1 MTTRMRLVGFV
12 LGAGLIATHG
22 SVAGAATI
30 AHDETIEVRCTS
42 SGFVTDANA
51 FHGQRVE
58 VTAFYKAT
66 GIVCRI
72 FDGETGEL
80 LYDPSA

>member
-1 MTTRMRLVGFV
+1 MTIRMRLFRFI
-12 LGAGLIATHG
+12 LGVGLIATHG

-30 AHDETIEVRCTS
+30 AHGETIEVRCTS

-58 VTAFYKAT
+58 VTAFYRAT

>member
-1 MTTRMRLVGFV
+1 MRVRLFAFILAV
-12 LGAGLIATHG
+12 ALIAAHG
-22 SVAGAATI
+22 SLAGAATT
-30 AHDETIEVRCTS
+30 AHGATIEVRCTA
-42 SGFVTDANA
+42 SGFITDANA

-58 VTAFYKAT
+58 VTAFYRAT

>member
-1 MTTRMRLVGFV
+1 MRVRLFALIFAV
-12 LGAGLIATHG
+12 ALIAAHG
-22 SVAGAATI
+22 SLAGVATT
-30 AHDETIEVRCTS
+30 AHEETIEVRCTA

-58 VTAFYKAT
+58 VTAFYRAT
-66 GIVCRI
+66 GTVCRI

>member
-1 MTTRMRLVGFV
+1 MRMRLRLFV
-12 LGAGLIATHG
+12 LVVGVAIIATDA
-22 SVAGAATI
+22 SLAVATTT
-30 AHDETIEVRCTS
+30 AHSETIEVRCTS

-51 FHGQRVE
+51 FQGQRVE
-58 VTAFYKAT
+58 VAAFYRAT

-72 FDGETGEL
+72 FDGETGDL

>member
-1 MTTRMRLVGFV
+1 MRVRLFGFI
-12 LGAGLIATHG
+12 LGVGLIATHG
-22 SVAGAATI
+22 SLAGAATS
-30 AHDETIEVRCTS
+30 AHRETIEVRCTA
-42 SGFVTDANA
+42 SGFITDANA
-51 FHGQRVE
+51 LHGQRVE
-58 VTAFYKAT
+58 VTAFYRAT

>member
-1 MTTRMRLVGFV
+1 MPVRMRHLALV
-12 LGAGLIATHG
+12 LGVALSAICG
-22 SVAGAATI
+22 SPAIAATTG
-30 AHDETIEVRCTS
+30 HSETIEVRCTA

-58 VTAFYKAT
+58 VTAFYRAT

-72 FDGETGEL
+72 YDGETGEL
-80 LYDPSA
+80 LYDPAA

>member
-1 MTTRMRLVGFV
+1 MRVRLFAFILPV
-12 LGAGLIATHG
+12 ALIATHG
-22 SVAGAATI
+22 SLAGAATT
-30 AHDETIEVRCTS
+30 AHGETIEVRCTA
-42 SGFVTDANA
+42 SGFITDANA

-58 VTAFYKAT
+58 VTAFYRAT

-72 FDGETGEL
+72 FDGETGAL

>member
-1 MTTRMRLVGFV
+1 MTTRMQLVGFV

>member
-1 MTTRMRLVGFV
+1 MRMRLFRFI
-12 LGAGLIATHG
+12 LGVGLIATHG

>member
-1 MTTRMRLVGFV
+1 MPVRMRRWAFV
-12 LGAGLIATHG
+12 LGVAVIATHG
-22 SVAGAATI
+22 SPAIAAPTG
-30 AHDETIEVRCTS
+30 HNETIEVRCTA

-58 VTAFYKAT
+58 VTAFYRAT
-66 GIVCRI
+66 GTVCRI
-72 FDGETGEL
+72 YDGETGEL

>member
-1 MTTRMRLVGFV
+1 MNCPSC
-12 LGAGLIATHG
+12 GADNRPDAKFCREC
-22 SVAGAATI
+22 GAATI
-30 AHDETIEVRCTS
+30 AHGETLEVRCTS

-58 VTAFYKAT
+58 VTAFYRAT